1 MHEDAEG
8 QYRLTGI
15 RNGNFGFEILC
26 HDEPGAI
33 KLAELILERLKPDA

>member
-15 RNGNFGFEILC
+15 RNGNFGSEILRP
-26 HDEPGAI
+26 DDVGAI
-33 KLAELILERLKPDA
+33 KLAELILERLKSDA